1 MRRNLLSWMLGYE
14 DVWLNHG
21 QYFAS
26 CKMWSICGN
35 TYSSSGLRVVRVSSG
50 SGLGVVVV
58 EVEVREDGL
67 RMFLN
72 LDLRLKDRGLVT
84 GARVVGSVVKRSLL
98 EDNSLD
104 LVRNKEEFLE
114 KDLVVGLGEV
124 EGSSLEFLKG
134 EGMIKDEIL
143 LLGLRK
149 LLDDK
154 K

>member
-1 MRRNLLSWMLGYE
+1 M
-14 DVWLNHG
+14 
-21 QYFAS
+21 
-26 CKMWSICGN
+26 
-35 TYSSSGLRVVRVSSG
+35 VRVSSG

-134 EGMIKDEIL
+134 EGMIKDEIC

-154 K
+154 KYISC

>member
-1 MRRNLLSWMLGYE
+1 M
-14 DVWLNHG
+14 
-21 QYFAS
+21 
-26 CKMWSICGN
+26 
-35 TYSSSGLRVVRVSSG
+35 VRVSSG

-134 EGMIKDEIL
+134 EGMIKDEIF

-154 K
+154 KYISCRHTLVLHCQLAQVLATVSACWRVVRTVS

>member
-1 MRRNLLSWMLGYE
+1 M
-14 DVWLNHG
+14 
-21 QYFAS
+21 
-26 CKMWSICGN
+26 
-35 TYSSSGLRVVRVSSG
+35 VRVSSG

-134 EGMIKDEIL
+134 EGMIKDEIF

-154 K
+154 KSVVDILLCFIVSWLRCWQQSPLVGES